1 MRERELYQQ
10 KRAAEL
16 DKWRAEMDKQAAWA
30 RNADA
35 DAQLEAN
42 RRIAAL
48 KENLEAA
55 QTKLAELVEA
65 NDDAWHSIREGV
77 ESAWDPLKSV
87 FGEGASDIDE

>member
-1 MRERELYQQ
+1 MRERELYQT

-16 DKWRAEMDKQAAWA
+16 DRWRAEMDKRAARA
-30 RNADA
+30 RNAGVDA
-35 DAQLEAN
+35 RLEAN

-48 KENLEAA
+48 KEELEAA

-77 ESAWDPLKSV
+77 DSAWDPLKSV
-87 FGEGASDIDE
+87 FGEGAANVDE

>member
-55 QTKLAELVEA
+55 QTKLAELMEA